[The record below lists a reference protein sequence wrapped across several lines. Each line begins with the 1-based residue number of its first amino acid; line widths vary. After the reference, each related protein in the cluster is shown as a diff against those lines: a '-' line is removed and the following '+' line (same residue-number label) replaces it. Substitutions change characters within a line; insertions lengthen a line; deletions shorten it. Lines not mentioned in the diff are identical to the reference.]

1 MKACTQEAF
10 MTLLQG
16 LTEENRGT
24 YFSKYALVGLS
35 PGIFLIPP
43 LRRGFG
49 FKKAD

>member
-1 MKACTQEAF
+1 

-35 PGIFLIPP
+35 PGIFLS
-43 LRRGFG
+43 RRLGEDLG
-49 FKKAD
+49 KVT